1 MVQVFARADV
11 ELKAGG
17 YFKDAIGHWAESYIQ
32 FYIKQLSLMG
42 QRLLRL
48 IQMDK

>member
-11 ELKAGG
+11 ELKQVDISRMLLVIGL
-17 YFKDAIGHWAESYIQ
+17 KAIFSY
-32 FYIKQLSLMG
+32 YIKQISLMG
-42 QRLLRL
+42 QRLLCL